1 MIITI
6 TIIIHDYYILL
17 PYVMVYYKL
26 FPSPY
31 GLSPESP
38 SNITE
43 PPAPYAKRRVL
54 IKTLS
59 LSLFVESPLFNI
71 HDSPIPLLPASALDI
86 VTNPKVMELHILLC
100 LIFLNYQSMTHILL
114 YYFRNQKSSSILINY
129 LLQMN
134 L

>member
-6 TIIIHDYYILL
+6 TIIIDDYYILL

-54 IKTLS
+54 IITLS
-59 LSLFVESPLFNI
+59 LSLFVESPVFDL
-71 HDSPIPLLPASALDI
+71 HDSHIPLLPVFALDI
-86 VTNPKVMELHILLC
+86 VTNPNVTELLVSNVILASPPMSDLP
-100 LIFLNYQSMTHILL
+100 
-114 YYFRNQKSSSILINY
+114 
-129 LLQMN
+129 
-134 L
+134 